1 MVYKVKLVKVNANE
15 EEERVDAYFNSA
27 NRRVLHMDQ
36 FDEVYAQHM
45 DKINEEL
52 ESYTKLGSG
61 WMLEEIKSIYL
72 HISKY
77 KPIRGSSYTPTPVG
91 LVKKLLL

>member
-1 MVYKVKLVKVNANE
+1 MYKGILVKVNADG
-15 EEERVDAYFNSA
+15 EEERMEAYFNSA

-91 LVKKLLL
+91 LDNKRLL